1 MQIAITEE
9 DKKLAHWAS
18 VAVALSLMDSAIPT
32 PVPGIKPGIAN
43 IVTLIVF
50 WHYGFRAMLWV
61 TVLRIFAASLVLGY
75 FLAPGFFLS
84 LSGGLFSAAALYLF
98 KDLPRRYF
106 GAVSFS
112 IIAAFAHVTGQIF
125 LARIWLIPHNS
136 VFLMLPVFW
145 ASALFF
151 GTVNGLMTAYFLQKK
166 QFSTVD
172 G

>member
-1 MQIAITEE
+1 MRITITDE
-9 DKKLAHWAS
+9 DKKLARWATA
-18 VAVALSLMDSAIPT
+18 AVALSLVDSAIPT
-32 PVPGIKPGIAN
+32 PLPGVKPGIAN

-84 LSGGLFSAAALYLF
+84 LSGGLFSAAALGLF
-98 KDLPRRYF
+98 KNLPRRWF

-112 IIAAFAHVTGQIF
+112 IIAAFAHIAGQIL
-125 LARIWLIPHNS
+125 LARLWLIPHNG

-151 GTVNGLMTAYFLQKK
+151 GTLNGLITAYFLQKNG
-166 QFSTVD
+166 FPR
-172 G
+172 

>member
-1 MQIAITEE
+1 MKITITEE
-9 DKKLAHWAS
+9 DKKLARWAS
-18 VAVALSLMDSAIPT
+18 AAVALSLIDSAIPT
-32 PVPGIKPGIAN
+32 PLPGVKPGVAN

-61 TVLRIFAASLVLGY
+61 TVLRIVAASLVLGY

-84 LSGGLFSAAALYLF
+84 FAGGLFSAAALGVF
-98 KDLPRRYF
+98 QNLPRRWF

-112 IIAAFAHVTGQIF
+112 IIAAFAHILGQIL
-125 LARIWLIPHNS
+125 LARLWLIPNNG

-151 GTVNGLMTAYFLQKK
+151 GTLNGLITAYFLQKK
-166 QFSTVD
+166 HFPR
-172 G
+172 

>member
-1 MQIAITEE
+1 MRITITDE
-9 DKKLAHWAS
+9 DKKLARWATA
-18 VAVALSLMDSAIPT
+18 AVALSLVDSAIPT
-32 PVPGIKPGIAN
+32 PLPGVKPGIAN

-61 TVLRIFAASLVLGY
+61 TILRIFAASLVLGY

-84 LSGGLFSAAALYLF
+84 LSGGLFSAAALGLF
-98 KDLPRRYF
+98 KNLPRRYF

-112 IIAAFAHVTGQIF
+112 IIAAFAHIAGQIL
-125 LARIWLIPHNS
+125 LARLWLIPHNG

-151 GTVNGLMTAYFLQKK
+151 GTVNGLITAYFLQKNG
-166 QFSTVD
+166 FPR
-172 G
+172 